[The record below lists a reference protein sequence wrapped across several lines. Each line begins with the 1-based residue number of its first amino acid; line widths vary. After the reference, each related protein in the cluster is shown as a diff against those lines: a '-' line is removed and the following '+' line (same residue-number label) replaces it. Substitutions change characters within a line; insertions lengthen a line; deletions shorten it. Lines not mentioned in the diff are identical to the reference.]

1 MTRQFGPIG
10 TSGSLLAV
18 LVAGVVTASLAVIPA
33 AAQAA
38 PHVYK
43 NGSIV
48 PEGQK
53 LPFISW
59 GTVSYEASSPFGLIE
74 CRHLFSGNLQN
85 PVGGGSGEG
94 ELEALS
100 TYNCVSP
107 SCESAGKTE
116 EVFPVGLD
124 NPLVSSWELHLL
136 EQPVGTFKLRMGNK
150 NAESKKKIA
159 LKFVCKGIFEP
170 EGHGE
175 LSPNMKN
182 GSSIGAAP
190 SKVEFLGASS
200 GELESAVNIVAKGKT
215 KLMGYEGQDLI
226 TVTNP

>member
-1 MTRQFGPIG
+1 
-10 TSGSLLAV
+10 
-18 LVAGVVTASLAVIPA
+18 VA
-33 AAQAA
+33 
-38 PHVYK
+38 
-43 NGSIV
+43 
-48 PEGQK
+48 EGQK

-59 GTVSYEASSPFGLIE
+59 GTLQYEAIAFGLIE
-74 CRHLFSGNLQN
+74 CRHVFSGNLQN

-100 TYNCVSP
+100 TYNCVSA

-159 LKFVCKGIFEP
+159 LKLICKGVL
-170 EGHGE
+170 EGEAHGE

-182 GSSIGAAP
+182 GTSIGASP
-190 SKVEFLGASS
+190 SKVEFRGAES
-200 GELESAVNIVAKGKT
+200 GELEGSPENIVSKGKT

-226 TVTNP
+226 TVKNP

>member
-1 MTRQFGPIG
+1 MECN
-10 TSGSLLAV
+10 SGRLGSGGI
-18 LVAGVVTASLAVIPA
+18 LVRRFLSLAFVVAFVSLAAMPA

-48 PEGQK
+48 AEGQK

-59 GTVSYEASSPFGLIE
+59 GTLQYEAIAFGLIE
-74 CRHLFSGNLQN
+74 CRHVFSGNLQN

-100 TYNCVSP
+100 TYNCVSA
-107 SCESAGKTE
+107 SCESASQTV

-159 LKFVCKGIFEP
+159 LKIVCPGVL
-170 EGHGE
+170 EGEAHGE
-175 LSPNMKN
+175 LLPTMKT
-182 GSSIGAAP
+182 AP
-190 SKVEFLGASS
+190 RS
-200 GELESAVNIVAKGKT
+200 GRPRRKWNS
-215 KLMGYEGQDLI
+215 
-226 TVTNP
+226 

>member
-1 MTRQFGPIG
+1 MKRKFGRIG
-10 TSGSLLAV
+10 SSGSLLAV
-18 LVAGVVTASLAVIPA
+18 LVAGVVTVSIAVMPA
-33 AAQAA
+33 AAQAE
-38 PHVYK
+38 PHIYK
-43 NGSIV
+43 NGTLV
-48 PEGQK
+48 PEGEK
-53 LPFISW
+53 VPFISW
-59 GTVSYEASSPFGLIE
+59 GRVQYEATTFGLIE

-94 ELEALS
+94 ELEGLS
-100 TYNCVSP
+100 AYNCSSIP
-107 SCESAGKTE
+107 CENAGKTI

-159 LKFVCKGIFEP
+159 LKIVCKGQFEP
-170 EGHGE
+170 EAHGE

-182 GSSIGAAP
+182 GTSIGAAP

-200 GELESAVNIVAKGKT
+200 GELESSVNIVAKGKT

-226 TVTNP
+226 AVKNP